1 MAPNVLVTEVTFG
14 NANEARADEAG
25 HLTPALLRE
34 ALVAFRRERG
44 NLPKGIVSHMNPPW
58 EATIRK
64 ELNEVAEQLGAEI
77 LISHSDMKIT
87 L

>member
-1 MAPNVLVTEVTFG
+1 M
-14 NANEARADEAG
+14 
-25 HLTPALLRE
+25 
-34 ALVAFRRERG
+34 AFRRERG
-44 NLPKGIVSHMNPPW
+44 NLPKVIVSHMNPPW